1 MYLYQHSPD
10 GHAYFA
16 LRKGHLDDY
25 MELEGEGPTQWT
37 MYGCVDH
44 VNGERWHADFTSAT
58 PLHLVRE
65 AVLALSSTEPV
76 ERPLSGIPER
86 NLPYVTVSPV
96 GAGTDQRWSA
106 ALARTPRTSQA
117 GAATPTIASAAAGV
131 PAPGPSRR
139 R

>member
-1 MYLYQHSPD
+1 MYLYQRSPD
-10 GHAYFA
+10 EHAYFA

-25 MELEGEGPTQWT
+25 MELEGEGSAHWT

-58 PLHLVRE
+58 PLCLVRE
-65 AVLALSSTEPV
+65 VALAFSSTEPV

-96 GAGTDQRWSA
+96 GAGADQRRSA
-106 ALARTPRTSQA
+106 ALSRTSNTSQA
-117 GAATPTIASAAAGV
+117 GATPPVASAAAGL

>member
-1 MYLYQHSPD
+1 
-10 GHAYFA
+10 
-16 LRKGHLDDY
+16 
-25 MELEGEGPTQWT
+25 MELEGEGPAQWT

-86 NLPYVTVSPV
+86 NLPYITVTPV
-96 GAGTDQRWSA
+96 GADTDQRPSA
-106 ALARTPRTSQA
+106 ALARTPHTPQA
-117 GAATPTIASAAAGV
+117 GATPPISSAAASL